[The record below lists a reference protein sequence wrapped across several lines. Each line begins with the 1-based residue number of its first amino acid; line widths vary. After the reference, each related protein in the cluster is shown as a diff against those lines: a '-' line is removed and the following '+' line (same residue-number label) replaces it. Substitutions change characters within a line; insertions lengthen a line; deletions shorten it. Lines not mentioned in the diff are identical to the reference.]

1 MYDCPIR
8 LKEHTCDFIKVHTAY
23 LLGFMVCSW
32 SFDGDENLDIEGI
45 SRRGSAKMNLTS
57 FAQWVKDPALP

>member
-1 MYDCPIR
+1 
-8 LKEHTCDFIKVHTAY
+8 
-23 LLGFMVCSW
+23 MVCSW

-57 FAQWVKDPALP
+57 FAQWVKDPALPWAVV